1 MVHILPVKRQAELKV
16 VIRIVSVELE
26 VEWWMG

>member
-16 VIRIVSVELE
+16 VIRIVSVEL